1 MNLIALVLAG
11 GLGKRIG
18 GEKEAKSLWGKPLL
32 YWAIKPYSELRL
44 KIALSVRDPHQEASL
59 KGLLKGLTLP
69 IEEFLFFQDEP
80 SFKGQGPLSGLYSA
94 MLKVPKDTLLI
105 ASAVDQPLLEVS
117 LLKELISLGEVF
129 LSFAVLCEKED
140 KPEPLPGI
148 YPASLLTEL
157 RSYLRD
163 SPKWSLKG
171 FLSYLSSKNLLV
183 TFKSWPILDPKG
195 QSFVNINSLV
205 NLEKVATCFYPR
217 QI

>member
-32 YWAIKPYSELRL
+32 YWALKPYIELRL

-59 KGLLKGLTLP
+59 KGLLQRLTLP
-69 IEEFLFFQDEP
+69 LEDFLFLQDDP
-80 SFKGQGPLSGLYSA
+80 SFKGKGPLSGLYSA

-105 ASAVDQPLLEVS
+105 TSAVDQPLLEVS
-117 LLKELISLGEVF
+117 LLKELISLGKVF

-157 RSYLRD
+157 RSYLRN
-163 SPKWSLKG
+163 SPKWSLMG
-171 FLSYLSSKNLLV
+171 FISYLSSKNLLV
-183 TFKSWPILDPKG
+183 TFKNWPIIDPKAL
-195 QSFVNINSLV
+195 SFVNINSLV
-205 NLEKVATCFYPR
+205 DLEKVATCFYPR
-217 QI
+217 QS